1 MASSSTYFAQK
12 DNKACCN
19 PLGLHD
25 KIRRIKGL
33 RSFSEARCSVLKNI
47 CNLKPLS
54 KLCSICYKEV
64 LKREKAIQVV
74 SDSDTEASDC
84 TSTNAN
90 AIATDT
96 DEDLVCLSP
105 IKEDDLNVINRS
117 IEMIGVSPF
126 VKRKLSQKKYPQE
139 KLKSIVTSVAKKL
152 KYNDNL
158 ETDDIEIRIN
168 DEPRTSAIER
178 ERANDFNHIIS
189 QLKDKFHISTK
200 VSEKIQILTVLPID
214 WPIRKVQNEFGTSFN
229 MARVAKNLQKE
240 KGILSCPNAKVG
252 KTVSLETAEIVRNF
266 YMRED
271 ISRTLSGLKDCVS
284 VKNDKGEREHKQK
297 HLILCNLKEV
307 YAIFKAQNPEYK
319 IGFSKFAELRP
330 KQCILAGSSGT
341 HAVCVCTLH
350 QNTKLM
356 MEGARFQ
363 YLTQNDDVQLKHY
376 RHVLS
381 KLTCNPPCIECYF
394 RQCKIC
400 KDSAE
405 KLKDFLRNIF
415 EDYVID
421 QIEYRKWT
429 STDRSTLET
438 IIENTEDFVTTF
450 GGQVERLLRH
460 DFIAKIQMSFMQDLR
475 DNHLKEGEF
484 LVIGDFA
491 ENYTFIIQDE
501 VQSFHWNN
509 ISTVQP

>member
-1 MASSSTYFAQK
+1 
-12 DNKACCN
+12 
-19 PLGLHD
+19 
-25 KIRRIKGL
+25 
-33 RSFSEARCSVLKNI
+33 
-47 CNLKPLS
+47 
-54 KLCSICYKEV
+54 
-64 LKREKAIQVV
+64 
-74 SDSDTEASDC
+74 
-84 TSTNAN
+84 
-90 AIATDT
+90 
-96 DEDLVCLSP
+96 
-105 IKEDDLNVINRS
+105 
-117 IEMIGVSPF
+117 
-126 VKRKLSQKKYPQE
+126 
-139 KLKSIVTSVAKKL
+139 
-152 KYNDNL
+152 
-158 ETDDIEIRIN
+158 
-168 DEPRTSAIER
+168 
-178 ERANDFNHIIS
+178 
-189 QLKDKFHISTK
+189 
-200 VSEKIQILTVLPID
+200 
-214 WPIRKVQNEFGTSFN
+214 
-229 MARVAKNLQKE
+229 
-240 KGILSCPNAKVG
+240 
-252 KTVSLETAEIVRNF
+252 
-266 YMRED
+266 
-271 ISRTLSGLKDCVS
+271 
-284 VKNDKGEREHKQK
+284 
-297 HLILCNLKEV
+297 
-307 YAIFKAQNPEYK
+307 
-319 IGFSKFAELRP
+319 
-330 KQCILAGSSGT
+330 
-341 HAVCVCTLH
+341 
-350 QNTKLM
+350 

-509 ISTVQP
+509 MQATLHPFVCYYKIEGKTEHLSFVIISECLIHDNIAVHLFQRHLINYLKKQFNKNLSKIFYFSDGCAGQYKNLKNFINLTHHQEDFGVDAEWHFFATSHGKGPCDGVGGAVKRLAAKASLQRVNNDYILTPYQLYNFVKDNMKSINAHYLTIQDWEEEGKYLKARYEMARTIPGTQQLPCFRPVSTIKLEVAYFSLSTHKREEIVTKKKDLSVQLDQIKGYVTVQYDGKWWLAMVLNSKWESREVEISFLHPHGPSPSFYFPDPIDKLVIDVDDILVNVNPITATGRTYNCNRSDIAKSTNRLHYWLRLQSM

>member
-189 QLKDKFHISTK
+189 QLKDKFHIST
-200 VSEKIQILTVLPID
+200 
-214 WPIRKVQNEFGTSFN
+214 
-229 MARVAKNLQKE
+229 
-240 KGILSCPNAKVG
+240 
-252 KTVSLETAEIVRNF
+252 
-266 YMRED
+266 
-271 ISRTLSGLKDCVS
+271 
-284 VKNDKGEREHKQK
+284 
-297 HLILCNLKEV
+297 KEV